1 MNTWNLEQSET
12 IAKHIMNGTTVDEAK
27 AKWAQGVIN
36 TIGPSRFDA
45 TEAQQAEYKL
55 AKETLDQVGYYME
68 CGYLY
73 KK

>member
-1 MNTWNLEQSET
+1 MNTLNLEQLKEVE
-12 IAKHIMNGTTVDEAK
+12 KHISAGTTISEAY